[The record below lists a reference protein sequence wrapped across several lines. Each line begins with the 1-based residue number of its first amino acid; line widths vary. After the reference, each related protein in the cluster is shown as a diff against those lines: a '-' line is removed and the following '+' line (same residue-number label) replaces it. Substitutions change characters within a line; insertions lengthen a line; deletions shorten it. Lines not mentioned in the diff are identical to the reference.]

1 MKDFLKYTLATV
13 TGLVITSLILFFI
26 GAICVVGITSSS
38 ESETTVKSNSIMMLD
53 LNGVLSERSLDRP
66 WEKILGDG
74 STSIGLNDIIA
85 SIKKA
90 KDNKDIKGIY
100 IQATSLNGSFASY
113 QEIRDAL
120 LDFKKSGKFI
130 VAYSDMYTQGL
141 YYLSSVADKVLLN
154 PQGSIEWRGLATAI
168 TYYKGLLD
176 KLGVEMQ
183 VFKVGTYKSA
193 VEPFTS
199 TSMSAANRL
208 QMSEMLNSLWGKM
221 VNDVAKSRKLTPDTL
236 NAFANNLTTAFY
248 PAEQSVKCKLA
259 DTLIYKENVRDYLKK
274 MLRLKKDDNLNVL
287 GLSEMINVKRNVP
300 KDKSGDVIAVYY
312 ASGEIVDKSSSYE
325 SEGIVSDD
333 VVEDLNDLKD
343 DDDVKAVVLRVNS
356 PGGSAFASEQIWHAI
371 QELKA
376 KKPVVV
382 SMGDY
387 AASGGY
393 YISCGASKIVAEPTT
408 LTGSIGIF
416 GMFPNTA
423 KLMNKVGLTYDV
435 VKTNKLSDIGISSRA
450 MSDEEKSLFQ
460 MMIANGYNT
469 FVTRCA
475 NGRHMSKT
483 AIENIAEGRV
493 WTGDKAVK
501 LGLVDQL
508 GNLDKAIDIAVQLS
522 KVKGHSV
529 IAYPKQESFFSLLL
543 KEKPDNYIE
552 TRILKSKLGSYYE
565 AFNLIRSLD
574 NKATIQARIPY
585 FINIH

>member
-1 MKDFLKYTLATV
+1 
-13 TGLVITSLILFFI
+13 
-26 GAICVVGITSSS
+26 
-38 ESETTVKSNSIMMLD
+38 MMLD

>member
-1 MKDFLKYTLATV
+1 
-13 TGLVITSLILFFI
+13 
-26 GAICVVGITSSS
+26 
-38 ESETTVKSNSIMMLD
+38 MMLD

-130 VAYSDMYTQGL
+130 VAYSDIYTQGL

-300 KDKSGDVIAVYY
+300 KDKSGDIIAVYY
-312 ASGEIVDKSSSYE
+312 ASGEIVDKSSSYS
-325 SEGIVSDD
+325 SEGIVLDD

-552 TRILKSKLGSYYE
+552 SRILKSKLGSYYE